1 MSAPR
6 PDRDAL
12 LAELRRVQ
20 DPELRQ
26 DVVTLGMIRSA
37 ACDDEGVVRI
47 ELLLTTPGCPLKS
60 SFRTQVDDTV
70 GRLPGV
76 ERVELEFGAMDQ
88 AQREAL
94 RAQLQGD
101 RRHRSPGVALPED
114 CRIIAVTSGKGGVG
128 KSTVTANLAVALR
141 DRGHRVGVMDAD
153 VYGYSQPT
161 MLGIHQRPVTVDG
174 MIVPPVAHDIS
185 VMSIGFFLDEDA
197 AVIWRGPM
205 LHRALEQFLGDVHW
219 GELDFLV
226 VDMPPGTGDVAISL
240 GQLLPRAEALVV
252 TTPQHAAQ
260 TVARRAA
267 LGAMQLDQVV
277 LGVVETMTDP
287 EDGPAVFGTGGGEI
301 LAKDISVPL
310 LATIPLDASVRAG
323 GDSGV
328 PVTATGEGEI
338 AARFAQLAEKV
349 EARRPVFPKAP
360 PAPADR
366 IKKPLSLL

>member
-1 MSAPR
+1 MSSR
-6 PDRDAL
+6 PDTDAL

-26 DVVTLGMIRSA
+26 DVVTLGMIKSA
-37 ACDDEGVVRI
+37 VCDDAGVVRI
-47 ELLLTTPGCPLKS
+47 ELLLTTPGCPLKA

-101 RRHRSPGVALPED
+101 RRHRSPGVSLPEG
-114 CRIIAVTSGKGGVG
+114 CRVNAVTSGKGGGG
-128 KSTVTANLAVALR
+128 KSTDTANLAVALR
-141 DRGHRVGVMDAD
+141 DRGMRVGIMDAD

-185 VMSIGFFLDEDA
+185 VMSIGFFLDQDA

-219 GELDFLV
+219 GELDVLV

-240 GQLLPRAEALVV
+240 GQLLPRAEALIV
-252 TTPQHAAQ
+252 TTPQSAAQ

-267 LGAMQLDQVV
+267 LSAMQLDQVV
-277 LGVVETMTDP
+277 LGVVETMSDP
-287 EDGPAVFGTGGGEI
+287 DGGPSVFGTGGGKL
-301 LAKDISVPL
+301 LAEELEVPL
-310 LATIPLDASVRAG
+310 LATIPLDPAVREG
-323 GDSGV
+323 GDAGV
-328 PVTATGEGEI
+328 PVATTD
-338 AARFAQLAEKV
+338 AAVAVRFAELAELV
-349 EARRPVFPKAP
+349 EQRKPVFAPAP

>member
-1 MSAPR
+1 MNR
-6 PDRDAL
+6 PDSDAL

-37 ACDDEGVVRI
+37 TCDDQGVARV
-47 ELLLTTPGCPLKS
+47 ELLLTTPGCPLKQ

-76 ERVELEFGAMDQ
+76 ERVELEFGHMDQ
-88 AQREAL
+88 AQRESL

-101 RRHRSPGVALPED
+101 RRHRSPGVALPD
-114 CRIIAVTSGKGGVG
+114 TCRIIAVTSGKGGVG
-128 KSTVTANLAVALR
+128 KSTVTANLAVALQA
-141 DRGHRVGVMDAD
+141 RGHRVGVLDAD

-174 MIVPPVAHDIS
+174 MIIPPVAYDVS
-185 VMSIGFFLDEDA
+185 VMSIGFFLDQDA

-240 GQLLPRAEALVV
+240 GQLLPRAEVLVV

-260 TVARRAA
+260 IVARRAA

-277 LGVVETMTDP
+277 LVIVETKTDP
-287 EDGPAVFGTGGGEI
+287 EHGPKMFGTGGGQL
-301 LAKDISVPL
+301 LATELAVPL
-310 LATIPLDASVRAG
+310 LATVPLDAAVREG
-323 GDSGV
+323 GDTGV
-328 PVTATGEGEI
+328 PITAAGPGPI
-338 AARFAQLAEKV
+338 ADRFAQLAKAI
-349 EARRPVFPKAP
+349 EARKPVFAP
-360 PAPADR
+360 QPVAPADR
-366 IKKPLSLL
+366 IKKPLSML

>member
-1 MSAPR
+1 MTTR
-6 PDRDAL
+6 PDSDAL

-37 ACDDEGVVRI
+37 TCDEDGVAHI
-47 ELLLTTPGCPLKS
+47 HLLLTTPGCPLKQ
-60 SFRTQVDDTV
+60 SFRDQVQDTV
-70 GRLPGV
+70 GRLEGV

-94 RAQLQGD
+94 RGQLQGD
-101 RRHRSPGVALPED
+101 RRHRSPGVSLAPN
-114 CRIIAVTSGKGGVG
+114 CRVIAVTSGKGGVG
-128 KSTVTANLAVALR
+128 KSTVAVNLALALR
-141 DRGHRVGVMDAD
+141 ARGHKVGVMDAD
-153 VYGYSQPT
+153 VYGYSVPT
-161 MLGIHQRPVTVDG
+161 MLGVHQRPVTLDG
-174 MIVPPVAHDIS
+174 MIIPPVAHDVS
-185 VMSIGFFLDEDA
+185 VMSIGFFLDQDA

-219 GELDFLV
+219 GEIEYLV

-277 LGVVETMTDP
+277 LGVVETMSDP
-287 EDGPAVFGTGGGEI
+287 EDGPAMFGRGGGQV
-301 LAKDISVPL
+301 LAEELSVPL
-310 LATIPLDASVRAG
+310 LATIPLDARIREG
-323 GDSGV
+323 GDAGS
-328 PVTATGEGEI
+328 PVTAAGEGPLFEQ
-338 AARFAQLAEKV
+338 FVQLAERI
-349 EARRPVFPKAP
+349 EERRPKTVTPP